1 MGQHTLVLFRHAKSD
16 WSSGLPDH
24 ARALAERGRRD
35 APVAG
40 RWIADHVGPVD
51 RVVVSTATRTQQTWD
66 RAAPFIELTGERQD
80 EPDVYEASC
89 DDLLRIVRALPESDR
104 VVVLVGHNPGL
115 EDLADLLAGADPSE
129 MAQGM
134 RVKYPT
140 SGIAVF
146 QLDADWGDLPAR
158 ATLLSFAV
166 PRG

>member
-1 MGQHTLVLFRHAKSD
+1 MGRHTLVLFRHAKSD

-51 RVVVSTATRTQQTWD
+51 RVIVSTATRTQQTWD

-80 EPDVYEASC
+80 DAGVYEAAANA
-89 DDLLRIVRALPESDR
+89 LLSIVRGLPEGDR
-104 VVVLVGHNPGL
+104 VVVLVGHNPGM
-115 EDLADLLAGADPSE
+115 EELADILAGDGVTE
-129 MAQGM
+129 EVQRM

-140 SGIAVF
+140 SALAVF
-146 QLDADWGDLPAR
+146 EIEGEWAQLPSHAQLV
-158 ATLLSFAV
+158 SFVV